1 MNRAELTGN
10 RCYETQDLEQIP
22 VMQIGSALS
31 IYMHTE
37 FLNSLLHLPK
47 DTNIHTQTIYKL
59 SVMKRNILKCQ
70 SKKFLNIKQLRV
82 NV

>member
-1 MNRAELTGN
+1 MQSDSGMNRAELTGN
-10 RCYETQDLEQIP
+10 QFMKQIS

-47 DTNIHTQTIYKL
+47 DTNIDIQTVLYKV
-59 SVMKRNILKCQ
+59 SVEKEHFEIPK
-70 SKKFLNIKQLRV
+70 
-82 NV
+82 